1 MPKKRSSPWTVAEAR
16 AALKELTASGLSVG
30 NFARREGL
38 DDARLHRWRR
48 RFAREGAGRES
59 AAASA
64 SAPTPALIEIRPS
77 PRRAEPVEIVLAS
90 GVTLRVA
97 EKIDPSAL
105 ARLVA
110 ALR

>member
-16 AALKELTASGLSVG
+16 AALKGLAASGLSVG

-48 RFAREGAGRES
+48 HFAREGAGRES
-59 AAASA
+59 AAASG
-64 SAPTPALIEIRPS
+64 PTPALIEIRPS
-77 PRRAEPVEIVLAS
+77 PRRAEVVEIVLAS

-97 EKIDPSAL
+97 ERIDPSAL